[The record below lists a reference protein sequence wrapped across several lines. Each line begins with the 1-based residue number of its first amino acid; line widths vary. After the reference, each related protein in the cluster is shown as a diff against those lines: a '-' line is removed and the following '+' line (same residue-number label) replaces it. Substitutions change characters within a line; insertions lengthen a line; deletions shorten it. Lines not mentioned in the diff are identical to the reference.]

1 LRAGSRLR
9 AISAATFGR
18 LAAFL
23 TLPFQAL
30 RAEGEADLSGLQM
43 TTAFCVAITPALFEP
58 AEPSPAPQE
67 GRIPMAKITGNEI
80 SPGTLIDFD
89 GGLWI
94 AVKTQKVK
102 PGKGGAYN
110 QVELKNV
117 TQGTKLNQRFRS
129 DETVEEVYLEKK
141 DFQFLYASGDM
152 LTFMDMET
160 YDQIELATDFVG
172 DQAQFLQDGMK
183 TLVQM
188 HDGKPI
194 GIKLPVQVT
203 LAVIEADPVLKGGT
217 AAPSYKSAVLEN
229 GMKIQVPPFIG
240 VGEKLIVATEDGSYV
255 RRAES

>member
-1 LRAGSRLR
+1 
-9 AISAATFGR
+9 
-18 LAAFL
+18 
-23 TLPFQAL
+23 
-30 RAEGEADLSGLQM
+30 
-43 TTAFCVAITPALFEP
+43 
-58 AEPSPAPQE
+58 
-67 GRIPMAKITGNEI
+67 MAKISGNEI
-80 SPGTLIDFD
+80 SPGTLIDFQ

-94 AVKTQKVK
+94 AVKTVKVK

-129 DETVEEVYLEKK
+129 DGAVDEVYLDKK
-141 DFQFLYASGDM
+141 DFQFLFASGDM

-172 DQAQFLQDGMK
+172 EQAQFLQDGMK

-188 HDGKPI
+188 YEGKPI

-203 LAVIEADPVLKGGT
+203 LTVTEADPVLKGGT

-229 GMKIQVPPFIG
+229 GMKIQVPPFIAAG
-240 VGEKLIVATEDGSYV
+240 GRRIVGTRGGSFP
-255 RRAES
+255 RRAGWAWLPFSTRP